1 MPSASRRSAKRIP
14 KAVAPLRRLGHA
26 AVMSWFLSLN
36 PWVVL
41 VVAGLF
47 EVMWASGIKYV
58 GVQRPLISLGVAA
71 ALVASM
77 VGLWVAT
84 QKLPVGTAYA
94 VWTGIGAVGA
104 ATVGIVVYGE
114 PATAVRAVCILLIV
128 SGIVGLKLFSGA
140 H

>member
-1 MPSASRRSAKRIP
+1 MAG
-14 KAVAPLRRLGHA
+14 LGHA
-26 AVMSWFLSLN
+26 ADMSWLMSVN
-36 PWVVL
+36 PWLVL

-47 EVMWASGIKYV
+47 EVIWASGIKYV
-58 GVQRPLISLGVAA
+58 GVQRPLLSLGVVL
-71 ALVASM
+71 ALIASM
-77 VGLWVAT
+77 VGLWIAT

-104 ATVGIVVYGE
+104 AVVGVAVYGE

-128 SGIVGLKLFSGA
+128 AGIVGLKLFSGA

>member
-1 MPSASRRSAKRIP
+1 
-14 KAVAPLRRLGHA
+14 
-26 AVMSWFLSLN
+26 MSWLLSFN

-77 VGLWVAT
+77 VGLWIAT

-104 ATVGIVVYGE
+104 AAVGIVAYGE

-128 SGIVGLKLFSGA
+128 AGIVGLKLFSGA

>member
-1 MPSASRRSAKRIP
+1 MTG
-14 KAVAPLRRLGHA
+14 LGHA
-26 AVMSWFLSLN
+26 ADMSWLMSVN
-36 PWVVL
+36 PWLVL

-58 GVQRPLISLGVAA
+58 GVQRPLISLGVVL
-71 ALVASM
+71 ALIASM
-77 VGLWVAT
+77 VGLWIAT

-104 ATVGIVVYGE
+104 AVVGVAVYGE

-128 SGIVGLKLFSGA
+128 AGIVGLKLFSGV

>member
-1 MPSASRRSAKRIP
+1 MAG
-14 KAVAPLRRLGHA
+14 LGHA
-26 AVMSWFLSLN
+26 AAMSLLMSLN
-36 PWVVL
+36 PWLVL

-58 GVQRPLISLGVAA
+58 GVQRPLLSLGVGV

-77 VGLWVAT
+77 VGLWIAT

-104 ATVGIVVYGE
+104 AAVGIVVYGE

-128 SGIVGLKLFSGA
+128 AGIVGLKLFSGA
-140 H
+140 AA

>member
-1 MPSASRRSAKRIP
+1 
-14 KAVAPLRRLGHA
+14 
-26 AVMSWFLSLN
+26 MSWLLSLN
-36 PWVVL
+36 PWAVL
-41 VVAGLF
+41 IVAGLF

-58 GVQRPLISLGVAA
+58 GVQRPLLSLGVAG

-77 VGLWVAT
+77 VGLWIAT

-104 ATVGIVVYGE
+104 AAVGIVAYGE

-128 SGIVGLKLFSGA
+128 AGIVGLKLFSGA

>member
-1 MPSASRRSAKRIP
+1 
-14 KAVAPLRRLGHA
+14 
-26 AVMSWFLSLN
+26 MSWLMSLN
-36 PWVVL
+36 PWLVL

-47 EVMWASGIKYV
+47 EVLWASGIKYV
-58 GVQRPLISLGVAA
+58 GVQRPLISLGVVV

-77 VGLWVAT
+77 AGLWVAT

-94 VWTGIGAVGA
+94 VWTGIGAAGA
-104 ATVGIVVYGE
+104 AVVGIVAYGE

-128 SGIVGLKLFSGA
+128 AGIVGLKLFSGA

>member
-1 MPSASRRSAKRIP
+1 
-14 KAVAPLRRLGHA
+14 
-26 AVMSWFLSLN
+26 MSWLLSFN

-77 VGLWVAT
+77 VGLWIAT

>member
-1 MPSASRRSAKRIP
+1 MLDGGPARGLSP
-14 KAVAPLRRLGHA
+14 RLVWGGLIGHA
-26 AVMSWFLSLN
+26 ALMSWLLSFN

-58 GVQRPLISLGVAA
+58 GVQRPLLSLGVAA
-71 ALVASM
+71 ALIASM
-77 VGLWVAT
+77 VGLWIAT

-104 ATVGIVVYGE
+104 AVVGVAVYGE

-128 SGIVGLKLFSGA
+128 AGIVGLKLFSGA

>member
-1 MPSASRRSAKRIP
+1 MAG
-14 KAVAPLRRLGHA
+14 LGHA
-26 AVMSWFLSLN
+26 ADMSWLMSLN
-36 PWVVL
+36 PWLVL

-58 GVQRPLISLGVAA
+58 GVQRPLISLGVVL
-71 ALVASM
+71 ALIASM
-77 VGLWVAT
+77 VGLWIAT

-104 ATVGIVVYGE
+104 AVVGVAVYGE

-128 SGIVGLKLFSGA
+128 AGIVGLKLFSGA

>member
-1 MPSASRRSAKRIP
+1 
-14 KAVAPLRRLGHA
+14 
-26 AVMSWFLSLN
+26 MSWLLSFN

-58 GVQRPLISLGVAA
+58 GVQRPLLSLGVAA
-71 ALVASM
+71 ALIASM
-77 VGLWVAT
+77 VGLWIAT

-94 VWTGIGAVGA
+94 VWTGIGAVGTA
-104 ATVGIVVYGE
+104 LLGITLFGE

-128 SGIVGLKLFSGA
+128 AGIVGLKLFSGA

>member
-1 MPSASRRSAKRIP
+1 
-14 KAVAPLRRLGHA
+14 
-26 AVMSWFLSLN
+26 MSWLLSFN

-58 GVQRPLISLGVAA
+58 GVQRPLISVGVVV

-77 VGLWVAT
+77 VGLWIAT

-104 ATVGIVVYGE
+104 ATVGIIIYGE